1 MISDDPASQ
10 DDNDQRDITNP
21 WSLHREEDKEVMPGL
36 ERENDKPPGS
46 NLTRPLGQ
54 WGIRSGLCN

>member
-36 ERENDKPPGS
+36 ERENDRPPGS
-46 NLTRPLGQ
+46 NLTCPLG
-54 WGIRSGLCN
+54 R